1 MIDEVRYAHRPAHGR
16 DRCAAVTKSLTDS
29 ERVSAAMA
37 GAVPFEMS
45 ASAAASAASAGRAAT
60 PAPGGTS
67 GPARAGRKRMLLGC
81 AAATLAGLAL
91 TASAAP
97 PSETVL
103 LPGAPPSRVVGVV
116 GNGTPQVAG
125 KIDAATARFAPDPTL
140 VALGRRIFFDTRLS
154 EPRGMSCAGCHDPGR
169 AFAPTLSAASLAGP
183 GVPQGSRP
191 GRFSARNAP
200 SLLYVR
206 YVPRRHFY
214 QDDDA
219 PAPSPFGGLFSDGRA
234 DTLAEQIRGPLF
246 DPNEMNNRSPAALL
260 RKVDATDLGADLA
273 ARFGISVRRDPE
285 QLVRALGTAVE
296 AYLQSDEMAPFTSRF
311 DAYLRTRTPLAP
323 AEMRG
328 LALFRNPD
336 KGNCMSCHTL
346 SDTSSRPERSLFTD
360 FGYDAIAVPRN
371 RALPANRDPRHFDNG
386 LCDTARRLHWPEP
399 TQWCSY
405 LRTPGLRN
413 VAVKQTFMHNGVF
426 ATLRDAVA
434 FYNTRSTDPRRWYHG
449 AATFDDVPA
458 AYRGNINVNSTPMNR
473 RPGTVPA
480 LTDAE
485 IDDIVAFL
493 GTLTDARYER
503 LAAARGGTA
512 ADAARPAVPASAVR
526 AAAAAPAR

>member
-1 MIDEVRYAHRPAHGR
+1 M
-16 DRCAAVTKSLTDS
+16 AASRLL
-29 ERVSAAMA
+29 RVSAVAR
-37 GAVPFEMS
+37 AVLPVS
-45 ASAAASAASAGRAAT
+45 RSTSVPADAGRTARVFAAT
-60 PAPGGTS
+60 
-67 GPARAGRKRMLLGC
+67 
-81 AAATLAGLAL
+81 TLAGVALA
-91 TASAAP
+91 AHAAP
-97 PSETVL
+97 AETTL
-103 LPGAPPSRVVGVV
+103 LPGAPPSRIVATI

-125 KIDAATARFAPDPTL
+125 KIDAATAHFAPDPTL
-140 VALGRRIFFDTRLS
+140 VALGRRIFFDPRLS

-183 GVPQGSRP
+183 GVPEGSRH
-191 GRFSARNAP
+191 GRFSQRNAP

-219 PAPSPFGGLFSDGRA
+219 PAPSPFGGLFGDGRA

-260 RKVDATDLGADLA
+260 RKVDATELAPDLA
-273 ARFGISVRRDPE
+273 ARFGASVRRDPE
-285 QLVRALGTAVE
+285 QLVRALGSAVE

-311 DAYLRTRTPLAP
+311 DAFLRTRKPLAP

-346 SDTSSRPERSLFTD
+346 SETSTRPERSLFTD

-386 LCDTARRLHWPEP
+386 LCDTATRLRWPEP
-399 TQWCSY
+399 TQWCGY
-405 LRTPGLRN
+405 VRTPGLRN

-426 ATLRDAVA
+426 TTLRDAVA
-434 FYNTRSTDPRRWYHG
+434 FYNTRSTDPGYWYHG

-458 AYRGNINVNSTPMNR
+458 AYRGNVNVNSTPMNR
-473 RPGTVPA
+473 RPGTPPA

-493 GTLTDARYER
+493 GALTDARYANLAAR
-503 LAAARGGTA
+503 AGPAVAAARIIGSPR
-512 ADAARPAVPASAVR
+512 ARN
-526 AAAAAPAR
+526 AAPTR